1 MTMYTIAG
9 TPVTQEEFARAAKVC
24 IGKSL
29 NKEVVSTVFD
39 IFDVDGECMWCV
51 RGERDKERMRG
62 GRGEGGGSEREGRER
77 EREILIIIVVTS
89 SSGDGRL
96 SYREFLVVMKN
107 WKLRGSK
114 VIVLH

>member
-39 IFDVDGECMWCV
+39 IFDVDGEYV
-51 RGERDKERMRG
+51 Y
-62 GRGEGGGSEREGRER
+62 
-77 EREILIIIVVTS
+77 V
-89 SSGDGRL
+89 
-96 SYREFLVVMKN
+96 
-107 WKLRGSK
+107 
-114 VIVLH
+114 

>member
-39 IFDVDGECMWCV
+39 IFDVDGECMCV
-51 RGERDKERMRG
+51 CMCVMGERET
-62 GRGEGGGSEREGRER
+62 ERE
-77 EREILIIIVVTS
+77 
-89 SSGDGRL
+89 
-96 SYREFLVVMKN
+96 
-107 WKLRGSK
+107 
-114 VIVLH
+114 